1 MLLVCVAAAGAAIT
15 LAPGATETPEGIAA
29 PADGAPPAIASG
41 FASEPAINSPRITGA
56 TPGRPFL
63 FRIPAT
69 GEPPL
74 TYTARNLAAG
84 LSLDASTGI
93 VSGALESAGS
103 TDVGITV
110 CNARGAADSTLTIV
124 GGDRKL
130 ALTPP
135 MGWNSWNAWGI
146 VVDDAKVRAAADAL
160 VASGLAA
167 QGYQY
172 VNIDDSWTD
181 RRGPDGVLKPNKR
194 FPDMKAL
201 AAYVHAKG
209 LKIGIYSSP
218 GPKTCQGYE
227 GSYGYEQIDART
239 FAEWGFDYLKY
250 DWCSYFNILD
260 EKTASRQ
267 QMRAPFRI
275 MREALDT
282 CGRDIVYS
290 LCQYGLGNVWE
301 WGRDAGANLWRTT
314 TDIDDS
320 WAGMS
325 SIGFNQDD
333 KRPFAGPG
341 GWNDADMLVV
351 GQVGWGPLLRATRL
365 TKNEQVTHITLW
377 CLLAAPL
384 LIGCDLTQLDKFTRD
399 LLGNPEVIA
408 VDQDP
413 LGKPAARITRN
424 GFEEI
429 WCKPLAD
436 GSRAVGL
443 FNRRPVSADV
453 SLDLSELGLTGPQ
466 QFRNLWSR
474 QDIGPRQSFTV
485 PPHGAILLKL
495 SIEK

>member
-1 MLLVCVAAAGAAIT
+1 MRPICPIVFLLAFAAAAAGAPDPQPAVWPASS
-15 LAPGATETPEGIAA
+15 LAP
-29 PADGAPPAIASG
+29 
-41 FASEPAINSPRITGA
+41 EPAINSPRITGA

-74 TYTARNLAAG
+74 AYTAQNLPAG
-84 LSLDASTGI
+84 LSLDASSGI

-103 TDVGITV
+103 TDVAITV
-110 CNARGAADSTLTIV
+110 TNARGAAAGTITIV

-130 ALTPP
+130 AITPP

-146 VVDDAKVRAAADAL
+146 VVDDARVRAAADAL

-201 AAYVHAKG
+201 AGYVHAKG

-227 GSYGYEQIDART
+227 GSYNFEQIDART
-239 FAEWGFDYLKY
+239 FADWGFDYLKY
-250 DWCSYFNILD
+250 DWCSYLNILD

-267 QMRAPFRI
+267 QMQEPFRP
-275 MREALDT
+275 MREALDA

-290 LCQYGLGNVWE
+290 LCQYGMAGVWE
-301 WGRDAGANLWRTT
+301 WGRDVGANLWRTT

-320 WAGMS
+320 WDTMS
-325 SIGFNQDD
+325 NIGFNQDG

-341 GWNDADMLVV
+341 GWNDPDMLVV
-351 GQVGWGPLLRATRL
+351 GQVGWGPSLHATRL
-365 TKNEQVTHITLW
+365 TKNEQITHITLW

-384 LIGCDLTQLDKFTRD
+384 LIGCDLSQLDEFTRSI
-399 LLGNPEVIA
+399 LANPEVIA
-408 VDQDP
+408 VNQDP
-413 LGKPAARITRN
+413 LGKQASRITRN
-424 GFEEI
+424 GLEEV
-429 WCKPLAD
+429 WYKPLAD
-436 GSRAVGL
+436 GSLAVGL
-443 FNRRPVSADV
+443 FNRRDIPSDIA
-453 SLDLSELGLTGPQ
+453 LNLPEIGLTAPQ
-466 QFRNLWSR
+466 RFRNLWTR
-474 QDIGPRQSFTV
+474 QDIPPQPSFTI

-495 SIEK
+495 AHP

>member
-1 MLLVCVAAAGAAIT
+1 MFFAIAAFAAAGEPALWPASS
-15 LAPGATETPEGIAA
+15 LAP
-29 PADGAPPAIASG
+29 
-41 FASEPAINSPRITGA
+41 EPAINWPRITGA
-56 TPGRPFL
+56 TPRRPFL

-74 TYTARNLAAG
+74 TYTAKDLPAG
-84 LSLDASTGI
+84 LSLDAATGI
-93 VSGALESAGS
+93 VTGALESAGS
-103 TDVGITV
+103 TDVVIAV
-110 CNARGAADSTLTIV
+110 ANARGSATATLTIV

-194 FPDMKAL
+194 FPDMKGL
-201 AAYVHAKG
+201 ADYVHSKG

-227 GSYGYEQIDART
+227 GSYNFEQIDART

-250 DWCSYFNILD
+250 DWCSYLNILD
-260 EKTASRQ
+260 EKTASRGEMQ
-267 QMRAPFRI
+267 KPFRV
-275 MREALDT
+275 MRDALDV

-290 LCQYGLGNVWE
+290 LCQYGMAGVWE
-301 WGRDAGANLWRTT
+301 WGREVGANLWRTT
-314 TDIDDS
+314 GDIDDT
-320 WAGMS
+320 WEGMS

-351 GQVGWGPLLRATRL
+351 GQVGWGPSLHATRL

-377 CLLAAPL
+377 SLLASPL
-384 LIGCDLTQLDKFTRD
+384 LIGCDLTQLDDFTRD

-408 VDQDP
+408 VNQDP
-413 LGKPAARITRN
+413 LGQQAKRVARN

-429 WCKPLAD
+429 WYKPLAD
-436 GSRAVGL
+436 GTLAVGL
-443 FNRRPVSADV
+443 FNRRPIPADIA
-453 SLDLSELGLTGPQ
+453 LDPIEIGLEHPG
-466 QFRNLWSR
+466 QFRNLWTR
-474 QDIGPRQSFTV
+474 TEIAARQSFAV
-485 PPHGAILLKL
+485 PAHGAVLLKL
-495 SIEK
+495 TK